1 VRSWTGTE
9 IVPSTDALL
18 KGGHMHNKD
27 SMSHRLGDSIERV
40 GQKIS
45 DKGAPRVGEAVRK
58 VGDKVEHLSEKKP
71 LTEDKDRTW

>member
-1 VRSWTGTE
+1 
-9 IVPSTDALL
+9 
-18 KGGHMHNKD
+18 MQNKE

-58 VGDKVEHLSEKKP
+58 VGDKVEHLRDKKP
-71 LTEDKDRTW
+71 MTEDDKGTW